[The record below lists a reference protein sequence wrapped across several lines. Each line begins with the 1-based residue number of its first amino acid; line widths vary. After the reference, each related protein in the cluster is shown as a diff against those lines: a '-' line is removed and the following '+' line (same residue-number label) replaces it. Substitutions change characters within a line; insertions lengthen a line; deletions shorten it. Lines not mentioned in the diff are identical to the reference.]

1 VSIHPRVAIKNK
13 IKNVILHMKITNNTN
28 KGIFGTIRFK
38 IKRPD
43 KLIDIIEKKVF
54 VRPNSVTNKYFKYSI
69 AQKPVGKYKVDGRFF
84 WDKNVCRSMTYKN
97 DYFYV
102 K

>member
-1 VSIHPRVAIKNK
+1 VSIYPRIVIKK
-13 IKNVILHMKITNNTN
+13 KVKNVTLHMKIMNNTN
-28 KGIFGTIRFK
+28 KGIFGMIKFK
-38 IKRPD
+38 IERPD
-43 KLIDIIEKKVF
+43 KSIDVIEKKIF
-54 VRPNSVTNKYFKYSI
+54 VPPNSVINRYFKYSI

-84 WDKNVCRSMTYKN
+84 WDKNVCRSTTYKN